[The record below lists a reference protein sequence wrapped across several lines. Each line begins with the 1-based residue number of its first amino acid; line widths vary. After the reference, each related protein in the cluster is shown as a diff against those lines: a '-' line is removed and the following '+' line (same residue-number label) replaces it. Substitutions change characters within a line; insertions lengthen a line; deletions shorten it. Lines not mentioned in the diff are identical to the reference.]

1 MYSRFPNRAE
11 RNVQI
16 PEHYSG
22 CAFSTSK
29 QAPQEAPTPLAP
41 PPPPQHSSETET
53 PLPTAVTCDANKE
66 DNADR
71 EVSRA
76 LRHTFGGPLS
86 FFPAGMKFEEILLI
100 GLILLLARSDQ
111 ENDIIL
117 WLALLLLGK

>member
-22 CAFSTSK
+22 CAFSPSK
-29 QAPQEAPTPLAP
+29 PPPQEEVRPPAP
-41 PPPPQHSSETET
+41 PPPSFQPSDAEPPP
-53 PLPTAVTCDANKE
+53 PLPYESKKE
-66 DNADR
+66 DDTDR

-76 LRHTFGGPLS
+76 LRHTFGGPLP
-86 FFPAGMKFEEILLI
+86 FFLSGMNFEELLLI
-100 GLILLLARSDQ
+100 GLILLLARTEQ